1 MDTTYLVITTAAM
14 LFISAISTGSI
25 IKMKFGKKANVN
37 NLNLNTLSA
46 ESLLEVIAGAALS
59 DLLDEGDNVEIVIKT
74 NGQPIAGKEYLV
86 TNLNGHI
93 KLVTESEAQLSG
105 QTA

>member
-1 MDTTYLVITTAAM
+1 
-14 LFISAISTGSI
+14 
-25 IKMKFGKKANVN
+25 MKFDKKANVN

-59 DLLDEGDNVEIVIKT
+59 DLLDEGDNVEIVIRT
-74 NGQPIAGKEYLV
+74 NSQPIAGKEYLV
-86 TNLNGHI
+86 THLNGHI